1 MFYAVNNHLNVLYVL
16 SNKAVGPG
24 KKSKINK
31 RRAYF
36 YSGVQSNQSLLT
48 IIKTLKLFKLQCL
61 VPLATTTTLPH
72 QKRTMQTYEHTSIYR
87 HSSYSSTL
95 HTHTHLK
102 HITKSFRKHG
112 KRRKLDSYH
121 ELWLPF
127 ALPTA
132 KSKKIHSMCYVN
144 SRKSMVCILANR
156 IQKIFKTSSKLGY
169 QKNNSNMFSLLFKF
183 HATWVD

>member
-1 MFYAVNNHLNVLYVL
+1 MQDASYETLIEKKNRACTVSVIVIYVDTSTPWLTRFRVMQFSLTNFIASHFMPRVVAKGHLTIFR
-16 SNKAVGPG
+16 KMA
-24 KKSKINK
+24 
-31 RRAYF
+31 
-36 YSGVQSNQSLLT
+36 LLT
-48 IIKTLKLFKLQCL
+48 IIKTLKQFKLQCL

-132 KSKKIHSMCYVN
+132 KSKKIH
-144 SRKSMVCILANR
+144 
-156 IQKIFKTSSKLGY
+156 
-169 QKNNSNMFSLLFKF
+169 
-183 HATWVD
+183 

>member
-1 MFYAVNNHLNVLYVL
+1 MEKIPKFNKRRAF
-16 SNKAVGPG
+16 NKAVGPG
-24 KKSKINK
+24 KISKINK

-87 HSSYSSTL
+87 HSSCSSTL
-95 HTHTHLK
+95 HTHTHTHLK

-132 KSKKIHSMCYVN
+132 KSKKIHRMYYVN
-144 SRKSMVCILANR
+144 SRKSMVCILENKKTYLRQARLPKN
-156 IQKIFKTSSKLGY
+156 QFKHFLTA
-169 QKNNSNMFSLLFKF
+169 FEI
-183 HATWVD
+183 